1 MVISNSNDYLSEFMY
16 ATWEVSLEL
25 NTVIQLH
32 NLIIFKDKNKFSK
45 KYQNFNFQA
54 NFFFEQEGKG
64 HESSRKF
71 FSSSYGSSQLGSDSS
86 LWHLLLQFI
95 YRCHYCKACQTG
107 VSRVSGNPHYWSWSR
122 SKTFFL
128 EWPSITTGLYCF

>member
-1 MVISNSNDYLSEFMY
+1 MY

-54 NFFFEQEGKG
+54 NFFFELEGKG
-64 HESSRKF
+64 HEPSQKF
-71 FSSSYGSSQLGSDSS
+71 FSSSYGSSQLCSDSS
-86 LWHLLLQFI
+86 LVNKLLHMSTKVFPDKI
-95 YRCHYCKACQTG
+95 M
-107 VSRVSGNPHYWSWSR
+107 V
-122 SKTFFL
+122 
-128 EWPSITTGLYCF
+128 E